1 MTKILLLAILTGTV
15 GAAVFSP
22 WIGVMAYFTQAIMI
36 PNLLWPWVFQG
47 VKASYLTGAATIIGT
62 LVALVT
68 RRVFLHRL
76 LAWQNVFI
84 VTLWLSLLLSYYYGA
99 YGRVYGYQIQ
109 FNSLDLITHYH
120 KMFLMYFM
128 GVLCVDSAKKLHF
141 LVVVF
146 LCIIVYYIYWGN
158 HQYLAGL
165 WSGYRL
171 DGPGGIYSDENT
183 FAVLFV
189 TGIPFL
195 FFMGQYYKHLILRY
209 FLWGLIPLAWHV
221 IFLTGSLG
229 AMIGLVA
236 STLAMIF
243 KGSNKKLK
251 ILIPVFLALAFVYQ
265 GGAYLKA
272 KVGLGTQDITQIATA
287 KSRIDSWKAGLKM
300 LADHP
305 LTGVGLGQFIFAYR
319 DYSDA
324 DALVAHNTFL
334 QYASQS
340 GLAAG
345 LMYLMIIYGVL
356 HSYLREIFAR
366 QRPTDDFLS
375 AVRDATAIAVIGFFV
390 CSMFLNLGIYEIFY
404 FILLLGF
411 AERKVHGPKN
421 QEGIDEYPVPQS

>member
-1 MTKILLLAILTGTV
+1 
-15 GAAVFSP
+15 
-22 WIGVMAYFTQAIMI
+22 
-36 PNLLWPWVFQG
+36 
-47 VKASYLTGAATIIGT
+47 
-62 LVALVT
+62 
-68 RRVFLHRL
+68 
-76 LAWQNVFI
+76 
-84 VTLWLSLLLSYYYGA
+84 
-99 YGRVYGYQIQ
+99 
-109 FNSLDLITHYH
+109 
-120 KMFLMYFM
+120 
-128 GVLCVDSAKKLHF
+128 
-141 LVVVF
+141 
-146 LCIIVYYIYWGN
+146 
-158 HQYLAGL
+158 
-165 WSGYRL
+165 
-171 DGPGGIYSDENT
+171 
-183 FAVLFV
+183 
-189 TGIPFL
+189 
-195 FFMGQYYKHLILRY
+195 
-209 FLWGLIPLAWHV
+209 
-221 IFLTGSLG
+221 
-229 AMIGLVA
+229 
-236 STLAMIF
+236 
-243 KGSNKKLK
+243 
-251 ILIPVFLALAFVYQ
+251 
-265 GGAYLKA
+265 
-272 KVGLGTQDITQIATA
+272 LGTQDITQIATA